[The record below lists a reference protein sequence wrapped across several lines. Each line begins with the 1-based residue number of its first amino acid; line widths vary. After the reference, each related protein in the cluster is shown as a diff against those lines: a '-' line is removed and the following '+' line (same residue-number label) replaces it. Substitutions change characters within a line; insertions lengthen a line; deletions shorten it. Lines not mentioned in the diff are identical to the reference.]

1 MLNKTVEFSAIWDA
15 MTLMW
20 RHCNMRSL
28 PATPTHL
35 TSSLGFAH
43 PEKSE
48 IGYITLAVIAG
59 TTILVPYPFK

>member
-48 IGYITLAVIAG
+48 IGLYHTGGHGWNHYPGTLSI
-59 TTILVPYPFK
+59 